1 MINGIIYRRFLVF
14 GNKKGTMKNF
24 EKKREAAKEIT
35 KAVMEKMYEAGLPPE
50 DTLDVL
56 GLAMAAICAGVPD
69 FTTPKEAI
77 GTFLSVFA
85 SSLQALNE
93 KEGEK

>member
-1 MINGIIYRRFLVF
+1 
-14 GNKKGTMKNF
+14 MKDF

-35 KAVMEKMYEAGLPPE
+35 KAVMEKMYDSGLPPE
-50 DTLDVL
+50 DTIEVL
-56 GLAMAAICAGVPD
+56 GIAMAAICVGVPD

-77 GTFLSVFA
+77 GTFLSVFT
-85 SSLQALNE
+85 SSLQALDD

>member
-1 MINGIIYRRFLVF
+1 MSNI
-14 GNKKGTMKNF
+14 

-50 DTLDVL
+50 DTIDVL
-56 GLAMAAICAGVPD
+56 GIAMAAICAGVPD

-85 SSLQALNE
+85 SSLQALVD
-93 KEGEK
+93 KEGDK

>member
-1 MINGIIYRRFLVF
+1 ME
-14 GNKKGTMKNF
+14 NF

-56 GLAMAAICAGVPD
+56 GIAMAAICAGVPD

-77 GTFLSVFA
+77 GTFLSVFV

-93 KEGEK
+93 QEGEQ

>member
-1 MINGIIYRRFLVF
+1 ME
-14 GNKKGTMKNF
+14 NF

-35 KAVMEKMYEAGLPPE
+35 KVVMEKMYEAGLPPE

-56 GLAMAAICAGVPD
+56 GIAMAAICAGVPD

-85 SSLQALNE
+85 SSLQALDD

>member
-1 MINGIIYRRFLVF
+1 ME
-14 GNKKGTMKNF
+14 NF

-35 KAVMEKMYEAGLPPE
+35 KAVMEKMYESGLPPE
-50 DTLDVL
+50 ETIDVL
-56 GLAMAAICAGVPD
+56 GMAMAAICAGVPD

-93 KEGEK
+93 QEGEQ

>member
-1 MINGIIYRRFLVF
+1 MD
-14 GNKKGTMKNF
+14 NF

-35 KAVMEKMYEAGLPPE
+35 KAVMEKMYESGLPPE
-50 DTLDVL
+50 ETIDVL
-56 GLAMAAICAGVPD
+56 GMAMAAICAGVPD

-85 SSLQALNE
+85 SSLQALDD